1 MQRKQFLMIIIIR
14 MMIVITTMIKIISFN
29 NNDNSRGDRET
40 PGLISRRVV
49 NPLGERAISC

>member
-1 MQRKQFLMIIIIR
+1 MIIIIR
-14 MMIVITTMIKIISFN
+14 MMIVITTMIIIISFN